1 MSSTNSTSK
10 IRDFF
15 LKKIKINGL
24 NPTTYK
30 PYWGIEVSR
39 LTLFSL
45 VFVVFLLFFTLSYFV
60 LSYTPLKGILPDTVR
75 NTDRSLLENQSIKI
89 DSLVTQI
96 SLQEKYISDVRRII
110 LGINL
115 DSDFVSDSLIETSA
129 NSAEIEQDLS
139 ASEQA
144 LADKVREDLRAERG
158 FQEDS
163 KVYDGIY
170 FFPPVS
176 GTISQKMSISHK
188 GVDIITSPNEPVK
201 AVLEGL
207 VIFADWTN
215 KDGRTIIVSHG
226 EKFISIYKHNSV
238 LLKQVGDKV
247 KAGDPIAIV
256 GNTGENSTGPHLHF
270 ELIFEGKYVNP
281 LNYISFR

>member
-1 MSSTNSTSK
+1 MPSTNSTSK

-39 LTLFSL
+39 LTLFSS
-45 VFVVFLLFFTLSYFV
+45 VFVVFLLFFGISYV
-60 LSYTPLKGILPDTVR
+60 MLSYTPLKGVLPDTVR
-75 NTDRSLLENQSIKI
+75 NTDRKLLEDQTIKI
-89 DSLVTQI
+89 DSLIAKIT
-96 SLQEKYISDVRRII
+96 LQDKYVEDVRRII
-110 LGINL
+110 LGEYL
-115 DSDFVSDSLIETSA
+115 EDDFVSDSLRETSV
-129 NSAEIEQDLS
+129 NSEEIDQELS
-139 ASEQA
+139 ESERA
-144 LADKVREDLRAERG
+144 LAEKVRDDLDAERG
-158 FQEDS
+158 FQEES
-163 KVYDGIY
+163 KVSDGIY

-176 GTISQKMSISHK
+176 GTVSQKMSENHK
-188 GVDIITSPNEPVK
+188 GVDVVTVPNEPVK

-207 VIFADWTN
+207 VIFSDWTN

-226 EKFISIYKHNSV
+226 EKFVSIYKHNSV
-238 LLKQVGDKV
+238 LLKKVGDKV